1 MRTSYKKTLISM
13 LLLILVISFSA
24 CTSKKDNTN
33 VKDGSNITSKDNNIV
48 ENSQDSKGNVPN
60 ENSDK
65 NGQQEE
71 IEENDNTEKL
81 DVKALEKKKVRLFSE
96 KALFG
101 ATVTIK
107 VNDKSIEGKSVYYQV
122 FEKSEPLTKQSEL
135 NKSTTMYPVAKTG
148 TSVQVKFYD
157 KNKKLLFTE
166 EAIIENK

>member
-33 VKDGSNITSKDNNIV
+33 VKDGSNITSKDNNV
-48 ENSQDSKGNVPN
+48 VGNSQDSKDNVSN

-71 IEENDNTEKL
+71 VEKNDNTENL